1 MKQNKTI
8 PSSLAD
14 FIGQILKKSQK
25 FPIIRC
31 CRKLIGESPIVY
43 FPERG
48 KGLIWPF
55 RSKHMTSVV
64 VVGTQ
69 WGDEGKGKITDFLS
83 QDAEVI
89 ARYQGG
95 DNAGHTIVIDGKKFK
110 LHLIP
115 SGIFFPEKISVIGN
129 GVVINPKSLVTELD
143 YLHQEGVKTDSLRIS
158 DRAHVILPYH
168 IKLDQ
173 LQEAAKGDNKIGTTN
188 KGIGPA
194 YMDKAARVGI
204 RIADLLDKDIFAQRL
219 KANLAEKNRLFEK
232 MYECQPLGFDE
243 IFEEYYQYGQTIKDY
258 VTDTSVILNDALDAG
273 KRVLFEG
280 AQGVM
285 LDIDQGTYPFV
296 TSSNPVAGGV
306 TIGSG
311 VGPSKI
317 NKVVGVCKAYT
328 SRVGDGPFP
337 TELNDETGN
346 RIREVGHEYGT
357 TTGRPR
363 RVGWF
368 DSVVMRHSRRV
379 SGITN
384 LSLNSI
390 DVLSGLPT
398 VKICVAYDL
407 DGKRIDHYPAS
418 LEQLKRCQ
426 PIYEE
431 LPGWE
436 EDITGCRSLDE
447 LPEAA
452 RNYVRRVGELVGVRI
467 STFSVGPDRDQT
479 NILDSVWANI

>member
-1 MKQNKTI
+1 M
-8 PSSLAD
+8 S
-14 FIGQILKKSQK
+14 
-25 FPIIRC
+25 
-31 CRKLIGESPIVY
+31 
-43 FPERG
+43 
-48 KGLIWPF
+48 
-55 RSKHMTSVV
+55 SVV

-83 QDAEVI
+83 ENAEVI

-95 DNAGHTIVIDGKKFK
+95 DNAGHTIVIEGTKYK

-115 SGIFFPEKISVIGN
+115 SGIFYPEKISVIGN
-129 GVVINPKSLVTELD
+129 GVVVNPKSLVKELA
-143 YLHQEGVKTDSLRIS
+143 YLHDAGITTDNLRIS

-173 LQEAAKGDNKIGTTN
+173 LQEDAKGDNKIGTTI

-204 RIADLLDKDIFAQRL
+204 RIADLLDKEIFAERL
-219 KANLAEKNRLFEK
+219 KTNLEQKNREFTK
-232 MYECQPLGFDE
+232 MYEVDPIDFQD
-243 IFEEYYQYGQTIKDY
+243 IFEEYYDYGQQIKKY

-273 KRVLFEG
+273 KRVIFEG

-285 LDIDQGTYPFV
+285 LDIDQGTYPYV

-317 NKVVGVCKAYT
+317 SKVVGVCKAYT

-337 TELNDETGN
+337 TELNDEIGHQ
-346 RIREVGHEYGT
+346 IREVGHEYGT

-379 SGITN
+379 SGLTN

-390 DVLSGLPT
+390 DVLTGLDE

-407 DGKRIDHYPAS
+407 DGERIDYYPAS
-418 LEQLKRCQ
+418 LETLQRCT
-426 PIYEE
+426 PIYET
-431 LPGWE
+431 LPGWS
-436 EDITGCRSLDE
+436 EDITGVRHLDD
-447 LPEAA
+447 LPETAK
-452 RNYVRRVGELVGVRI
+452 NYVRRVSELVGVKI
-467 STFSVGPDRDQT
+467 STFSVGPGRDQT
-479 NILDSVWANI
+479 NVLESVWGVL

>member
-1 MKQNKTI
+1 
-8 PSSLAD
+8 
-14 FIGQILKKSQK
+14 
-25 FPIIRC
+25 
-31 CRKLIGESPIVY
+31 
-43 FPERG
+43 
-48 KGLIWPF
+48 
-55 RSKHMTSVV
+55 MTSVV

-129 GVVINPKSLVTELD
+129 GVVVNPKSLVKELE
-143 YLHQEGVKTDSLRIS
+143 YLHAEGVSTESLRIS

-204 RIADLLDKDIFAQRL
+204 RIADLLDRDVFAERL
-219 KANLAEKNRLFEK
+219 RINLEEKNRQFTKLYDAEA
-232 MYECQPLGFDE
+232 LSFDD
-243 IFEEYYQYGQTIKDY
+243 IFEEYYEYGQQIKQY
-258 VTDTSVILNDALDAG
+258 VTDTSVILNDALDNG

-317 NKVVGVCKAYT
+317 DKVVGVCKAYT

-337 TELNDETGN
+337 TELFDEVGD

-390 DVLSGLPT
+390 DVLSGLDT

-407 DGKRIDHYPAS
+407 DGERIDHYPAS
-418 LEQLKRCQ
+418 LEQLKRCK

-431 LPGWE
+431 LPGWS
-436 EDITGCRSLDE
+436 EDITGVRHLDE
-447 LPEAA
+447 LPENA

-467 STFSVGPDRDQT
+467 STFSVGPGREQT
-479 NILDSVWANI
+479 NILESVWSNI

>member
-1 MKQNKTI
+1 V
-8 PSSLAD
+8 SSLD
-14 FIGQILKKSQK
+14 LN
-25 FPIIRC
+25 
-31 CRKLIGESPIVY
+31 LEGEDMS
-43 FPERG
+43 
-48 KGLIWPF
+48 
-55 RSKHMTSVV
+55 SVV

-83 QDAEVI
+83 ENAEVI

-95 DNAGHTIVIDGKKFK
+95 DNAGHTIVIEGTKYK

-115 SGIFFPEKISVIGN
+115 SGIFYPEKVSVIGN
-129 GVVINPKSLVTELD
+129 GVVVNPKSLVKELA
-143 YLHQEGVKTDSLRIS
+143 YLHDAGITTDNLRIS

-173 LQEAAKGDNKIGTTN
+173 LQEDSKGDNKIGTTI

-204 RIADLLDKDIFAQRL
+204 RIADLLDKEIFAERL
-219 KANLAEKNRLFEK
+219 KINLEQKNREFTK
-232 MYECQPLGFDE
+232 MYEVDPVDFQD
-243 IFEEYYQYGQTIKDY
+243 IFEEYYDYGQQIKKY

-285 LDIDQGTYPFV
+285 LDIDQGTYPYV

-317 NKVVGVCKAYT
+317 SKVVGVCKAYT

-337 TELNDETGN
+337 TELNDEVGHQ
-346 RIREVGHEYGT
+346 IREVGHEYGT

-379 SGITN
+379 SGLTN

-390 DVLSGLPT
+390 DVLTGLDE

-407 DGKRIDHYPAS
+407 DGERIDYYPAS
-418 LEQLKRCQ
+418 LETLQRCT
-426 PIYEE
+426 PIYET
-431 LPGWE
+431 LPGWS
-436 EDITGCRSLDE
+436 EDITGVRHLDD
-447 LPEAA
+447 LPETAK
-452 RNYVRRVGELVGVRI
+452 NYVRRVSELVGVKI
-467 STFSVGPDRDQT
+467 STFSVGPGRDQT
-479 NILDSVWANI
+479 NVLESVWGVL

>member
-1 MKQNKTI
+1 M
-8 PSSLAD
+8 S
-14 FIGQILKKSQK
+14 
-25 FPIIRC
+25 
-31 CRKLIGESPIVY
+31 
-43 FPERG
+43 
-48 KGLIWPF
+48 
-55 RSKHMTSVV
+55 SVV

-83 QDAEVI
+83 ENAEVI

-95 DNAGHTIVIDGKKFK
+95 DNAGHTIVIEGTKYK

-115 SGIFFPEKISVIGN
+115 SGIFYPEKISVIGN
-129 GVVINPKSLVTELD
+129 GVVVNPKSLVKELA
-143 YLHQEGVKTDSLRIS
+143 YLHDAGITTDNLRIS

-173 LQEAAKGDNKIGTTN
+173 LQEDAKGDNKIGTTI

-204 RIADLLDKDIFAQRL
+204 RIADLLDKEIFAERL
-219 KANLAEKNRLFEK
+219 KTNLEQKNREFTK
-232 MYECQPLGFDE
+232 MYEVDPIDFQD
-243 IFEEYYQYGQTIKDY
+243 IFEEYYDYGQQIKKY

-285 LDIDQGTYPFV
+285 LDIDQGTYPYV

-317 NKVVGVCKAYT
+317 FKVVGVCKAYT

-337 TELNDETGN
+337 TELNDEIGHQ
-346 RIREVGHEYGT
+346 IREVGHEYGT

-379 SGITN
+379 SGLTN

-390 DVLSGLPT
+390 DVLTGLDE

-407 DGKRIDHYPAS
+407 DGERIDYYPAS
-418 LEQLKRCQ
+418 LETLQRCT
-426 PIYEE
+426 PIYET
-431 LPGWE
+431 LPGWS
-436 EDITGCRSLDE
+436 EDITGVRHLDD
-447 LPEAA
+447 LPETAK
-452 RNYVRRVGELVGVRI
+452 NYVRRVSELVGVKI
-467 STFSVGPDRDQT
+467 STFSVGPGRDQT
-479 NILDSVWANI
+479 NVLESVWGVL

>member
-1 MKQNKTI
+1 M
-8 PSSLAD
+8 S
-14 FIGQILKKSQK
+14 
-25 FPIIRC
+25 
-31 CRKLIGESPIVY
+31 
-43 FPERG
+43 
-48 KGLIWPF
+48 
-55 RSKHMTSVV
+55 SVV

-83 QDAEVI
+83 ENAEVI

-95 DNAGHTIVIDGKKFK
+95 DNAGHTIQFDGETYK

-115 SGIFFPEKISVIGN
+115 SGIFSKDKISVIGN
-129 GVVINPKSLVTELD
+129 GVVVNPKALIKELA
-143 YLHQEGVKTDSLRIS
+143 YLHDKGITTENLRIS

-168 IKLDQ
+168 IQLDQ
-173 LQEAAKGDNKIGTTN
+173 LQEDSKGDQKLGTTI

-194 YMDKAARVGI
+194 YMDKAARIGI
-204 RIADLLDKDIFAQRL
+204 RIADLLDKEIFEERL
-219 KANLAEKNRLFEK
+219 RINLEEKNRSFVK
-232 MYECQPLGFDE
+232 MYDSSAIDFEDV
-243 IFEEYYQYGQTIKDY
+243 FEEYYQYGQELKQY
-258 VTDTSVILNDALDAG
+258 VCDTSVVLNDALDDG

-317 NKVVGVCKAYT
+317 DKVVGVCKAYT

-337 TELNDETGN
+337 TELFDEVGQ
-346 RIREVGHEYGT
+346 RIRDVGREYGT

-363 RVGWF
+363 RIGWF
-368 DSVVMRHSRRV
+368 DTVVMRHSKRV

-390 DVLSGLPT
+390 DVLSGLET
-398 VKICVAYDL
+398 VKICTAYERNGEEIL
-407 DGKRIDHYPAS
+407 HYPAS
-418 LEQLKRCQ
+418 LKELAECT

-431 LPGWE
+431 LPGWS
-436 EDITGCRSLDE
+436 EDITGCRTLAD
-447 LPEAA
+447 LPENA
-452 RNYVRRVGELVGVRI
+452 RNYVHRISELVGVRI

-479 NILDSVWANI
+479 NILESVWAQV

>member
-1 MKQNKTI
+1 
-8 PSSLAD
+8 
-14 FIGQILKKSQK
+14 
-25 FPIIRC
+25 
-31 CRKLIGESPIVY
+31 
-43 FPERG
+43 
-48 KGLIWPF
+48 
-55 RSKHMTSVV
+55 MTSVV

-83 QDAEVI
+83 ANAEVI

-129 GVVINPKSLVTELD
+129 GVVVNPKSLVKELA
-143 YLHQEGVKTDSLRIS
+143 YLHEEGVSTDSLRIS

-168 IKLDQ
+168 IELDR
-173 LQEAAKGDNKIGTTN
+173 LQEESKGENKIGTTI

-204 RIADLLDKDIFAQRL
+204 RIADLLDRDVFAERL
-219 KANLAEKNRLFEK
+219 RINLEEKNRQFTKLYDAEA
-232 MYECQPLGFDE
+232 LSFDD
-243 IFEEYYQYGQTIKDY
+243 IFEEYYEYGQQIKQY
-258 VTDTSVILNDALDAG
+258 VTDTSVILNDALDNG

-317 NKVVGVCKAYT
+317 DKVVGVCKAYT

-337 TELNDETGN
+337 TELFDEVGD

-390 DVLSGLPT
+390 DVLSGLDI
-398 VKICVAYDL
+398 VKICVSYDL
-407 DGKRIDHYPAS
+407 DGERIDHYPAS
-418 LEQLKRCQ
+418 LEQLKRCK

-431 LPGWE
+431 LPGWS
-436 EDITGCRSLDE
+436 EDITGVRHLDE
-447 LPEAA
+447 LPENA
-452 RNYVRRVGELVGVRI
+452 RNYVRRIGELVGVRI

-479 NILDSVWANI
+479 NILESVWSSK

>member
-1 MKQNKTI
+1 M
-8 PSSLAD
+8 S
-14 FIGQILKKSQK
+14 
-25 FPIIRC
+25 
-31 CRKLIGESPIVY
+31 
-43 FPERG
+43 
-48 KGLIWPF
+48 
-55 RSKHMTSVV
+55 SVV

-83 QDAEVI
+83 ENAEVI

-95 DNAGHTIVIDGKKFK
+95 DNAGHTIVIEGTKYK

-115 SGIFFPEKISVIGN
+115 SGIFYPEKISVIGN
-129 GVVINPKSLVTELD
+129 GVVVNPKSLVKELA
-143 YLHQEGVKTDSLRIS
+143 YLHDAGITTDNLRIS

-173 LQEAAKGDNKIGTTN
+173 LQEDAKGDNKIGTTI

-204 RIADLLDKDIFAQRL
+204 RIADLLDKEIFAERL
-219 KANLAEKNRLFEK
+219 KTNLEQKNREFTK
-232 MYECQPLGFDE
+232 MYEVDPIAFDD
-243 IFEEYYQYGQTIKDY
+243 IFEEYYDYGQQIKKY

-285 LDIDQGTYPFV
+285 LDIDQGTYPYV

-317 NKVVGVCKAYT
+317 SKVVGVCKAYT

-337 TELNDETGN
+337 TELNDEIGHQ
-346 RIREVGHEYGT
+346 IREVGHEYGT

-379 SGITN
+379 SGLTN

-390 DVLSGLPT
+390 DVLTGLDE

-407 DGKRIDHYPAS
+407 DGERIDYYPAS
-418 LEQLKRCQ
+418 LETLQRCT
-426 PIYEE
+426 PIYET
-431 LPGWE
+431 LPGWS
-436 EDITGCRSLDE
+436 EDITGVRHLDE
-447 LPEAA
+447 LPETAK
-452 RNYVRRVGELVGVRI
+452 NYVRRVSELVGVKI
-467 STFSVGPDRDQT
+467 STFSVGPGRDQT
-479 NILDSVWANI
+479 NVLESVWDVL